1 MMKAMNQQQ
10 SSLNNGAHSLVGIQS
25 TNTTRS
31 TSFYTK
37 QANHRAKNG
46 KHLVLDLDETL
57 VHTFAP
63 VDNFPAFIGTLTDE
77 QKKRIYVL
85 EFPGGETLWGYIRP
99 GAEQFLEIA
108 FEEFESVGVW
118 SAGTDYYVHE
128 IVKLLFKSQA
138 PKFVMSRNDCNELKI
153 TKADNVCRYKPLE
166 VIYRRLPDH
175 NESNTLIVD
184 DRKDICKL
192 NCINNIQIPEYVL
205 NELNYENMLND
216 RTLLTLA
223 KWFQSPEFYSISD
236 VRAVKSLSP
245 FKI

>member
-1 MMKAMNQQQ
+1 MKTLNQQQ
-10 SSLNNGAHSLVGIQS
+10 SSLNAGTPVLVGTQS
-25 TNTTRS
+25 TTVTRNNS
-31 TSFYTK
+31 SPVKQTK
-37 QANHRAKNG
+37 AKNG

-99 GAEQFLEIA
+99 GVEQFLETA
-108 FEEFESVGVW
+108 FEEFDSVGVW

-128 IVKLLFKSQA
+128 IVKLLFKNQA

-153 TKADNVCRYKPLE
+153 TKADSICRYKPLE
-166 VIYRRLPDH
+166 VIYRRLPTH

-223 KWFQSPEFYSISD
+223 KWFQSPEFHSISD